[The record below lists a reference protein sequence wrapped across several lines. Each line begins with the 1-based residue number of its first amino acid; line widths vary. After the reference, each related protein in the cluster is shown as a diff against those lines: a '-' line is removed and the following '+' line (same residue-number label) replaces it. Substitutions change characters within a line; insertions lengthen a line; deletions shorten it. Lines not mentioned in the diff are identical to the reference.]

1 MTRAAARLGVMSG
14 YDEARALGGR
24 VAVLALGIAGAF
36 GVIPPVAIP
45 LDAQTVEAVVVDDDG
60 GRPVARAR
68 VTLIA
73 AGGAVVDSAVTDAEG
88 RSTVT
93 APGPGTYYLTV
104 VPEGYLSMTERV
116 VVEPGSTTR
125 HRMRLPLRS
134 TAAARLMNQAIN
146 REASFQL
153 PLAELCGEE
162 LRPWEAGVLVG
173 VVRDRATMEAVPG
186 ALVQLHPGVADTVD
200 STTTPA
206 PEPDP
211 AAPPDTHRSRRATDS
226 GAYWFCNVPQG
237 ESRVVALADGFTAG
251 IFDATVRAGTIAWY
265 DALLRREGKGEKTP

>member
-1 MTRAAARLGVMSG
+1 MIRAA
-14 YDEARALGGR
+14 ARALGGR
-24 VAVLALGIAGAF
+24 APVLALGVAGAVC
-36 GVIPPVAIP
+36 VIPPAAIP
-45 LDAQTVEAVVVDDDG
+45 VGAQSVAAVVVDDDDA
-60 GRPVARAR
+60 RPVARAR

-73 AGGAVVDSAVTDAEG
+73 ADGAAVDSAVTDTEG

-93 APGPGTYYLTV
+93 APRPGTYYLTV
-104 VPEGYLSMTERV
+104 VPEGYLGMTERV

-146 REASFQL
+146 RESALQL

-186 ALVQLHPGVADTVD
+186 ALVRLHPAVADTVG
-200 STTTPA
+200 STITPA

-211 AAPPDTHRSRRATDS
+211 AAPPDTHRSRRATAS
-226 GAYWFCNVPQG
+226 GAFWFCNVPPG

-251 IFDATVRAGTIAWY
+251 TFDASVRAGAIAWY
-265 DALLRREGKGEKTP
+265 DALLRRDGKGEKTP

>member
-1 MTRAAARLGVMSG
+1 MIRATARTI
-14 YDEARALGGR
+14 GGR
-24 VAVLALGIAGAF
+24 VAVLALGMAGAF

-45 LDAQTVEAVVVDDDG
+45 LSAQAVEAVVIDDDDS
-60 GRPVARAR
+60 RPVARAR

-73 AGGAVVDSAVTDAEG
+73 ADGAAVDSAVTDTEG
-88 RSTVT
+88 SSTVT

-104 VPEGYLSMTERV
+104 VPEGYLGMTERV
-116 VVEPGSTTR
+116 VVGTGATTR

-146 REASFQL
+146 RESALQL

-173 VVRDRATMEAVPG
+173 VVRDRVTMEVVPG
-186 ALVQLHPGVADTVD
+186 ALVQLHPGVADTIG

-211 AAPPDTHRSRRATDS
+211 AAPPGTHRSRRATAS
-226 GAYWFCNVPQG
+226 GTFWFCNVPPG

-251 IFDATVRAGTIAWY
+251 IFDASVRAGAIAWY
-265 DALLRREGKGEKTP
+265 DALLRREGKGEKTPR